1 MALILDTSIIIDYER
16 RSIAIQALAS
26 REPQEA
32 IRLSVI
38 TAAELLHGV
47 HRADSASRRMRRS
60 SFVEDVLSRF
70 PIIEFDLSIARV
82 YSEVWAILEK
92 QGTRISAHDLIIG
105 ATALSRDESVATF
118 DKRDFTKIPGLRV
131 DLIH

>member
-1 MALILDTSIIIDYER
+1 MILDTSVIIDYER
-16 RSIAIQALAS
+16 RSTEIHALAS
-26 REPQEA
+26 RAPQEP

-47 HRADSASRRMRRS
+47 HRADNASRRRRRS
-60 SFVEDVLSRF
+60 IFVEDVLSRF
-70 PIIEFDLSIARV
+70 PIIEFDLAIGRV
-82 YSEVWAILEK
+82 YGELWATLEK

-105 ATALSRDESVATF
+105 ATALAHDESVATF

-131 DLIH
+131 NLMQ